1 MSEGD
6 ARVVLQA
13 VGGHIIV
20 PLQGPVGE
28 PLLDDLEEALL
39 EHLHLK
45 GARGVVLD
53 LAGVDV
59 LDQYDFD
66 RLRRIVASAM
76 LMGAQVVLAGV
87 RPSVAAGIT
96 TLDADDRWARATR
109 TVEQAL
115 ALLR

>member
-1 MSEGD
+1 MSESD

-13 VGGHIIV
+13 VGGLIIV
-20 PLQGPVGE
+20 PLQGLVGE
-28 PLLDDLEEALL
+28 ALLDDLDKTLL
-39 EHLHLK
+39 AHLHDN

-53 LAGVDV
+53 MAGVEV
-59 LDQYDFD
+59 LDEYDFD
-66 RLRRIVASAM
+66 RLRRIVESAT
-76 LMGAQVVLAGV
+76 LMGARVVLAGI

-96 TLDADDRWARATR
+96 SLDADDSWTRPVR

>member
-1 MSEGD
+1 MSEAD

-13 VGGHIIV
+13 VGGHILV

-39 EHLHLK
+39 EHLHHK

-66 RLRRIVASAM
+66 RLRRIVTSAT

-96 TLDADDRWARATR
+96 ALDADDRWARATR

>member
-13 VGGHIIV
+13 VGGHILV
-20 PLQGPVGE
+20 PLQGLVGE
-28 PLLDDLEEALL
+28 ALLNDLEQALL
-39 EHLHLK
+39 EHLHHH

-53 LAGVDV
+53 LGGVEV
-59 LDQYDFD
+59 LDRYDFD
-66 RLRRIVASAM
+66 KLRRIVASAT
-76 LMGAQVVLAGV
+76 LMGARVVLARI

-96 TLDADDRWARATR
+96 SLDADDRWTCSTR

>member
-1 MSEGD
+1 LSEGD
-6 ARVVLQA
+6 TRVVLQA
-13 VGGHIIV
+13 VGGHILV

-28 PLLDDLEEALL
+28 ALLNDLEEALL
-39 EHLHLK
+39 DHLHRH

-59 LDQYDFD
+59 LDQHDFD
-66 RLRRIVASAM
+66 RLRRIVSSAT
-76 LMGAQVVLAGV
+76 LMGAKVVLAGV

-96 TLDADDRWARATR
+96 SLEADGRWARATR
-109 TVEQAL
+109 TVEQAM